1 MLMKKFIPLQL
12 ILLVVLISVSSCTKS
27 GSGLTSGGS
36 NGNNGGGSGSNPPTI
51 TNPSTVFISDV
62 DRIAS
67 NLGAYYLQQF
77 TVNQTTAFVFRF
89 AILYNAQAA
98 IITESEV
105 NAFKNLQSFSGYGL
119 FDNVFGTKLVTL
131 APGTYYLAIRNTSN
145 GQNKWSVELDFD
157 ITLPTSDRA
166 TRYDYYLNDT
176 KAFANG
182 GKTWQPFTVQ
192 SGFRYFLDGCNV
204 NTDFFVIPQAE
215 LNNFQNNQTF
225 NAYSSYNG
233 FGGEA
238 PGFYEIKLN
247 PGNYYLVSR
256 SNQPSSYTYLMERWK
271 VN

>member
-1 MLMKKFIPLQL
+1 MKKFIPAQF
-12 ILLVVLISVSSCTKS
+12 ILLVVLIYVSSCTKS
-27 GSGLTSGGS
+27 VSDLTSGGS
-36 NGNNGGGSGSNPPTI
+36 NGGSGSGGGNGSNAPTV
-51 TNPSTVFISDV
+51 TTPSTLFISDV
-62 DRIAS
+62 DRVANS
-67 NLGAYYLQQF
+67 LGSYFLQQF

-89 AILYNAQAA
+89 AILYSAQAA

-131 APGTYYLAIRNTSN
+131 TPGTYYVAVRNTSN
-145 GQNKWSVELDFD
+145 GQNKWSVELDLD
-157 ITLPTSDRA
+157 ITLPASDRA

-176 KAFANG
+176 KNFANG
-182 GKTWQPFTVQ
+182 GKTWQAFTVQ
-192 SGFRYFLDGCNV
+192 TGYRYFLDGCNV
-204 NTDFFVIPQAE
+204 NTDFFVIPESE

-225 NAYSSYNG
+225 NSYASYNG
-233 FGGEA
+233 YGGEA

-256 SNQPSSYTYLMERWK
+256 SNQASSYTYLMERWK